1 MAIRIIIYLNNKNN
15 CYQPIQQIL
24 RAGPC
29 NDLYSLKK
37 EGSEVVT
44 KCNRLKVIVQF
55 AENKWSFHISV
66 GINQKEKLVTKSDIS
81 KYDISQDV
89 KHHSPIR
96 LQIFMTFLDVS
107 KIHITLN

>member
-15 CYQPIQQIL
+15 CYQSIQQIL

-55 AENKWSFHISV
+55 AENKRSFHISV
-66 GINQKEKLVTKSDIS
+66 DINQKEKLVTKSDIS

-89 KHHSPIR
+89 NHCSPI
-96 LQIFMTFLDVS
+96 
-107 KIHITLN
+107 ITILYDLS